1 MGLCCMT
8 HRTQTGALG
17 QPRGMGWGRKW
28 EAGAG
33 GRGHVYP
40 WVIHVDAWQTPTQYC
55 NHPSIKKKK
64 RKHQRA
70 SKVHMETGNQNEAM
84 CEPQN

>member
-1 MGLCCMT
+1 MT

-17 QPRGMGWGRKW
+17 QTRGMGQGRKW

-64 RKHQRA
+64 KKKMKAPDSQQSTHGNRKTEGSH
-70 SKVHMETGNQNEAM
+70 V
-84 CEPQN
+84 